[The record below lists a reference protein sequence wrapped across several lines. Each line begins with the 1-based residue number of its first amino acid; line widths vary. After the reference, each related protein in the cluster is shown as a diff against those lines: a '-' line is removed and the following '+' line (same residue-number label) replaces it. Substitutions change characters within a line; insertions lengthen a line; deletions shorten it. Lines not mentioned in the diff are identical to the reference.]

1 MSSAGLA
8 SALVSASLLPCCAI
22 SAPCVR
28 IWLSIFAMRSSIPE
42 RSGDAAPSPRGAD
55 FTSLMA
61 DASFSPCARVAAS
74 SARNAATVFSRASVR
89 AAAAG
94 SGTGLPTFGSS
105 PATRAVRPSM
115 AALSCGAGGAEA
127 GWIAGQPSIQPTPIT
142 SAAATAPETGATI
155 QGETGR
161 DGGSATGELLDGSFG
176 DLGRGLSHGLGRRLG
191 ESSSSRSTLRSP
203 RGRWSAAR
211 ASAGP
216 NRAAI
221 QCLRACHRP
230 SQRFP

>member
-55 FTSLMA
+55 FTSLTA

-105 PATRAVRPSM
+105 PATRAVRSSM

-161 DGGSATGELLDGSFG
+161 EPAHRPVTPREPPAWARATARTAL
-176 DLGRGLSHGLGRRLG
+176 RTMPRQR
-191 ESSSSRSTLRSP
+191 SSSRSILRSP
-203 RGRWSAAR
+203 RDRWSAAR

-216 NRAAI
+216 DRAAI

-230 SQRFP
+230 SRRFP